1 MLPEELE
8 KKGLAG
14 RIRVNY
20 KQIYNHLLRSKKDL
34 LTSKAN
40 LDIDEEWAYTIAYH
54 AMLRAGRALMMSF
67 GYKPKG
73 KDQHKTIVRFT
84 GTIFGNKFREL
95 VRKFNRMRRKRH
107 DFIYEPDKPIP
118 RQETEDAI
126 ASSESLVKQIWLFVE
141 EKDPQ
146 RKLTNDS

>member
-34 LTSKAN
+34 LTSRAN

-54 AMLRAGRALMMSF
+54 SMLRAGRALMMSF

-84 GTIFGNKFREL
+84 GTIFGNEFRGL
-95 VRKFNRMRRKRH
+95 VRRFNRMRRKRH

-118 RQETEDAI
+118 RQETENAL

-146 RKLTNDS
+146 RKLANDS

>member
-8 KKGLAG
+8 KRGLAG
-14 RIRVNY
+14 KIRINY

-34 LTSKAN
+34 LTSRAN
-40 LDIDEEWAYTIAYH
+40 LDIDEEWAYAIAYH
-54 AMLRAGRALMMSF
+54 AILRAGRALMMSF

-73 KDQHKTIVRFT
+73 KDQHKIIVQFIRVILGDRF
-84 GTIFGNKFREL
+84 NEL
-95 VRKFNRMRRKRH
+95 VRKFDRMRRKRH

-118 RQETEDAI
+118 RQEAENAL
-126 ASSESLVKQIWLFVE
+126 SNSERLIQRIWSLVE

-146 RKLTNDS
+146 KRLKSGA

>member
-8 KKGLAG
+8 KRGLAG
-14 RIRVNY
+14 KIRINY

-34 LTSKAN
+34 LTSRAN
-40 LDIDEEWAYTIAYH
+40 LDIDEEWAYAIACH
-54 AMLRAGRALMMSF
+54 AILRAGRALMMSF

-73 KDQHKTIVRFT
+73 KDQHKIIVQFTRVILGDRF
-84 GTIFGNKFREL
+84 NEL
-95 VRKFNRMRRKRH
+95 VRKFDRMRRKRH

-118 RQETEDAI
+118 RQEAENAL
-126 ASSESLVKQIWLFVE
+126 SNSERLIQRIWSLVE

-146 RKLTNDS
+146 KRLKSGG